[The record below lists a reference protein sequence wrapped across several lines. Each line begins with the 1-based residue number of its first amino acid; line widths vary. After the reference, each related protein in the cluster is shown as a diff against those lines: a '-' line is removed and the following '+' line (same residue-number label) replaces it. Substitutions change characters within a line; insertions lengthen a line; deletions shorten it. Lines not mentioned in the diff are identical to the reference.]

1 MVLVLGLGIMLGI
14 LVAST
19 TVLFLEMRDRSLKTL
34 KEVRELFRYPLLGV
48 IPPFGKNRLPHHQDT
63 KKLTASEIPVRD
75 EPYSLASEMYRMIQ
89 NKLKFLGSDKGIKII
104 AVTSSVPQEGKS
116 TVSANLAAAIAQL
129 GRRVLLVDGDMR
141 NSFQDYIWGLN
152 NTVGLSEV
160 LLGKTDFG
168 IAACE
173 VMDNLDVLPA
183 GVMPPNPLALL
194 ESERMT
200 SLIKNFSDKYDFVI
214 IDAPSLLVTA
224 DTLTLGQMTDGILLV
239 ARLGVIDAV
248 SVKAAKEMLEF
259 SGQKVLGLVVNEV
272 IPNNE
277 PNNYLH
283 YANKY

>member
-1 MVLVLGLGIMLGI
+1 
-14 LVAST
+14 
-19 TVLFLEMRDRSLKTL
+19 
-34 KEVRELFRYPLLGV
+34 
-48 IPPFGKNRLPHHQDT
+48 
-63 KKLTASEIPVRD
+63 
-75 EPYSLASEMYRMIQ
+75 
-89 NKLKFLGSDKGIKII
+89 
-104 AVTSSVPQEGKS
+104 
-116 TVSANLAAAIAQL
+116 
-129 GRRVLLVDGDMR
+129 
-141 NSFQDYIWGLN
+141 
-152 NTVGLSEV
+152 V

-214 IDAPSLLVTA
+214 IDAPSLLLTA
-224 DTLTLGQMTDGILLV
+224 DTLTLGQITDGILLV